1 MTLPD
6 ATQIAAAY
14 TFASAV
20 WSAFAIFGTVFA
32 LVAAVKIGTWL
43 LRVLR
48 KSIPG

>member
-20 WSAFAIFGTVFA
+20 WSGFAIFGTVFA
-32 LVAAVKIGTWL
+32 LVASVKVGTW
-43 LRVLR
+43 VLR
-48 KSIPG
+48 ILRRSIPG